1 MDRFEKGLIVI
12 AASLV
17 LLASPAFA
25 ATQLQPGEWQT
36 TETGTENGKPVPPK
50 VEKECMTPEEARDA
64 ASLVNDMKKEMTEQ
78 GAQCQTFDVKQN
90 GDSVAYT
97 VKCAMQKQF
106 TFDIGG
112 TFTLLSATHYTGQ
125 LKSEITFAGQKMLS
139 DKTIEGVWVGACK
152 PGAGKKR

>member
-50 VEKECMTPEEARDA
+50 VEKECMTQEEARDA

-106 TFDIGG
+106 VFDLGG
-112 TFTLLSATHYTGQ
+112 TFTLLSATHYTGR
-125 LKSEITFAGQKMLS
+125 LKSEIAFAGQKMSS
-139 DKTIEGVWVGACK
+139 DKAIEGVWVGACK
-152 PGAGKKR
+152 LGAGKKR